1 MSKRVIVIGG
11 GASGMTAAIF
21 AARQGAAVTL
31 LEHMDRVGKKILST
45 GNGKCNLTNRRMD
58 ASCYRSSAPEFPME
72 VLGRFGEPET
82 EAFFEE
88 LGIVLKDRNGYLYPA
103 SGQASSVLDA
113 LREELSR
120 LGVNIVTECGE
131 AEVAAPG
138 SGKGGNQ
145 EWTVLC
151 KKGRFCSDA
160 LILAAGSKAA
170 PSTGS
175 DGSGYDLA
183 KRLGHRII
191 RPLPALVQLRCRE
204 KFFKQISGVRADACV
219 SIWADG
225 ERLAYDQGELQL
237 TDYGISGIPVFQVS
251 RFAVERR

>member
-1 MSKRVIVIGG
+1 
-11 GASGMTAAIF
+11 
-21 AARQGAAVTL
+21 
-31 LEHMDRVGKKILST
+31 
-45 GNGKCNLTNRRMD
+45 
-58 ASCYRSSAPEFPME
+58 ME

-138 SGKGGNQ
+138 SGKGENQ

-175 DGSGYDLA
+175 DGSGYDTLIVSLPFS
-183 KRLGHRII
+183 RLSELFFRQRPHLGLNLLDGAHGSIFRAMDGGPAQMHRAVLGGTAAAGQIFDVLFVDV
-191 RPLPALVQLRCRE
+191 LPALVAVVAAGHELLAHG
-204 KFFKQISGVRADACV
+204 GVY
-219 SIWADG
+219 
-225 ERLAYDQGELQL
+225 L
-237 TDYGISGIPVFQVS
+237 
-251 RFAVERR
+251 